1 VVKEV
6 KDAEG
11 NVLYKADPKTDR
23 AVSGDVADDVT
34 YALSNVVETGTGR
47 AASSLGRPVAGKTG
61 TNGVEDD
68 KGENI
73 VNSSWFVGYTHQI
86 STAVMYVAGKTGS
99 ASLDPYR
106 RPGDST
112 FFGATYPLQ
121 TWVDYMQSATEG
133 QEVEK
138 FDDPAYVNS
147 YAQPTYTPAPAPTP
161 TATQSAEPTEPA
173 TPSEEP
179 SATAE
184 PSATPS
190 RRPTPGESAT
200 PRR

>member
-1 VVKEV
+1 
-6 KDAEG
+6 A
-11 NVLYKADPKTDR
+11 
-23 AVSGDVADDVT
+23 
-34 YALSNVVETGTGR
+34 R

-61 TNGVEDD
+61 TNGVEDGSGD
-68 KGENI
+68 NI

-86 STAVMYVAGKTGS
+86 STAVMYVAGKSGS

-121 TWVDYMQSATEG
+121 TWVSYMQTATDG
-133 QEVEK
+133 QDVEK

-147 YAQPTYTPAPAPTP
+147 YQEPTYTPPAPPQPGQPPTP
-161 TATQSAEPTEPA
+161 IQPPNPPEPPSVPA
-173 TPSEEP
+173 QPSVTPSN
-179 SATAE
+179 
-184 PSATPS
+184 
-190 RRPTPGESAT
+190 RPTPGGTVT